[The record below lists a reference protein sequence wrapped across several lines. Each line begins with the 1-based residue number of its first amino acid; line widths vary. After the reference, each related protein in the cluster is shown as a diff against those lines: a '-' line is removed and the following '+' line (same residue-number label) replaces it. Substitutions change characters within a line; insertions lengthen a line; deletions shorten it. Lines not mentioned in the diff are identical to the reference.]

1 MADVNIE
8 FAKQKH
14 IVILSQRAYGDL
26 DYKQRKNWNSRK
38 QLQRERA
45 NLLFNRT
52 YQGLYNLA
60 NDITPTTILATGV
73 PNEYVYRLSDGIGR
87 IIFQLIHTTTESIIY
102 VIDFL
107 WDYKRVPNN
116 KATNYEQLSK
126 DWNSP
131 HHRRSS
137 GRRARES

>member
-1 MADVNIE
+1 MSRELCFSDTWIYY
-8 FAKQKH
+8 K
-14 IVILSQRAYGDL
+14 ILCCGI
-26 DYKQRKNWNSRK
+26 KV
-38 QLQRERA
+38 
-45 NLLFNRT
+45 FNRT

-107 WDYKRVPNN
+107 WDYKRVPNSWWSIVEN
-116 KATNYEQLSK
+116 KK
-126 DWNSP
+126 RFR
-131 HHRRSS
+131 HII
-137 GRRARES
+137 RETINQYLKRNIL